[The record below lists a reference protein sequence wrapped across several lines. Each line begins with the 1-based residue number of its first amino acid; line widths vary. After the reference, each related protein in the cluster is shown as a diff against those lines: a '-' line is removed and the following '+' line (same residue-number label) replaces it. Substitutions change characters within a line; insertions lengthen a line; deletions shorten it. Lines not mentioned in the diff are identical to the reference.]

1 MVRIL
6 AAGDLHGDS
15 LAAKRL
21 ASRAVSENVDLV
33 ILCGDIVSFDH
44 DSKNLIKPFKDV
56 GKKLLLIPG
65 NHDGFAT
72 ADFLASFYDV
82 KNIHGYTLQ
91 YDNVSIIGCGGANVG
106 IERLTENEIFDVL
119 QKGFS
124 KVDDAS
130 KKVMV
135 THVFPSGSL
144 MDKLSHV
151 NVPGSTGVLKAINT
165 LKPDILFCSHAHE
178 AAGIEE
184 KIGSTTVIC
193 VGKEGKIV
201 DV

>member
-15 LAAKRL
+15 SAAKCL
-21 ASRAVSENVDLV
+21 ASKAVNENVDLV
-33 ILCGDIVSFDH
+33 ILCGDIISLNH
-44 DSKNLIKPFKDV
+44 DSKNLIKPFKDA

-82 KNIHGYTLQ
+82 RNIHGYSLL
-91 YDNVSIIGCGGANVG
+91 YDNVGIIGCGGANVG
-106 IERLTENEIFDVL
+106 IERLTEDEIFDVL
-119 QKGFS
+119 KKGFD
-124 KVDDAS
+124 KMEDVS
-130 KKVMV
+130 KKIMV
-135 THVFPSGSL
+135 THVFPQGSL
-144 MDKLSHV
+144 MDKLSHAS
-151 NVPGSTGVLKAINT
+151 VPGSVGVLKAVNL

-184 KIGSTTVIC
+184 KIGSTIVIC